1 MDTPTVNVLSI
12 CSGYGGI
19 ELGLASVIPSRTVCY
34 VEHEI
39 SVAAILAARMADNA
53 LGPAPIWTDLRTFD
67 PEPWRGKI
75 HLLAGGFPCQPF
87 SVAGKQ
93 LHGADSREL
102 SGEVLRI
109 AAGLGHPALFLE
121 NVPGILRFHFDSIR
135 PRLQEMGYRIAEGL
149 FSAAEVGAPHK
160 RERLFILA
168 HRDGE
173 PSDIFQ
179 RAARTEPD
187 RGIQE
192 LDDAQH
198 NGRAGSQV
206 PTSARSRTPDGEA
219 GTGDT
224 EQPTGPSIG
233 AGRNDV
239 LADASDTRPQEVRLA
254 GQEEHPSRP
263 SYVPLFPPGPDD
275 AEGWAYMLNVM
286 PQALPTFCRESDGPA
301 PRVGEQLRAIGN
313 GVVPSVAARAFETL
327 SLQLNKK

>member
-1 MDTPTVNVLSI
+1 VDTPTINVLSI

-19 ELGLASVIPSRTVCY
+19 ELGLQSVIPSRTVCY

-39 SVAAILAARMADNA
+39 SVASILAARMADNA
-53 LGPAPIWTDLRTFD
+53 LDPAPVWTDLSTFN
-67 PEPWRGKI
+67 PEPWRGRI

-121 NVPGILRFHFDSIR
+121 NVPGILRFYWDNIR
-135 PRLQEMGYRIAEGL
+135 PRLREMGYQVAEGL
-149 FSAAEVGAPHK
+149 FSAAEVGAPHT
-160 RERLFILA
+160 RQRLFILA
-168 HRDGE
+168 HANSNRTHERPVSNGERGHARAVPEGRDSKGSQDQIPHAHNGSSE
-173 PSDIFQ
+173 Q
-179 RAARTEPD
+179 RA
-187 RGIQE
+187 
-192 LDDAQH
+192 
-198 NGRAGSQV
+198 
-206 PTSARSRTPDGEA
+206 
-219 GTGDT
+219 
-224 EQPTGPSIG
+224 
-233 AGRNDV
+233 
-239 LADASDTRPQEVRLA
+239 LADASGEGPQGIRLA
-254 GQEEHPSRP
+254 GETERQTGS
-263 SYVPLFPPGPDD
+263 SAIPLFPPGPDD

-301 PRVGEQLRAIGN
+301 SRVGEQLRAIGN